1 MFFLALQ
8 VQLGAQTVRN
18 EAISSYNK
26 GLQAF
31 AQNRILDSIR
41 YFQQAIEI
49 NENYSDAYR
58 ETARSFYYLGE
69 PNEAERY
76 ILAALELAPLD
87 TQNLNLHG
95 RILIV
100 QGRVDEA
107 EILFKDILEIE
118 RFNIDARI
126 GLGELSA
133 AQGNII
139 QAREYYQDSL
149 ELLPEDHRVLLSLA
163 FIYREQGRLSL
174 AKDYINA
181 AVREDSQNPWS
192 HFHAADFYLLIA
204 DISKAESYA
213 RSSLILQPGF
223 IPGLEIL
230 SRIYV
235 QMGEYE
241 LARSVL
247 NQLDMNALADDE
259 LILFTRAVAE
269 YNSNNVDSAIRT
281 LGAILNKNPDNEI
294 ARLLLEDILLHEL
307 DFDDPQRLGHADFHF
322 TRAGEYLRRNQYD
335 SARYHY
341 NRGLT
346 LAPFSIDGRRSYARF
361 FSGNIRICALS

>member
-1 MFFLALQ
+1 M
-8 VQLGAQTVRN
+8 
-18 EAISSYNK
+18 
-26 GLQAF
+26 
-31 AQNRILDSIR
+31 
-41 YFQQAIEI
+41 
-49 NENYSDAYR
+49 
-58 ETARSFYYLGE
+58 
-69 PNEAERY
+69 
-76 ILAALELAPLD
+76 
-87 TQNLNLHG
+87 
-95 RILIV
+95 
-100 QGRVDEA
+100 DEA

-204 DISKAESYA
+204 DISQAENHA

-241 LARSVL
+241 LAGSVL

-259 LILFTRAVAE
+259 LILF
-269 YNSNNVDSAIRT
+269 Y
-281 LGAILNKNPDNEI
+281 P
-294 ARLLLEDILLHEL
+294 
-307 DFDDPQRLGHADFHF
+307 
-322 TRAGEYLRRNQYD
+322 
-335 SARYHY
+335 
-341 NRGLT
+341 
-346 LAPFSIDGRRSYARF
+346 RSSRVQQQ
-361 FSGNIRICALS
+361 